1 MVLRSV
7 SVLWDT
13 HRSMED
19 SESFLGFATEG
30 YERGDFGGWGG
41 HVLRA
46 EPRAYRA
53 ILAPLVEPCVWG
65 IAAVR

>member
-1 MVLRSV
+1 MVLRYG

-46 EPRAYRA
+46 EPRAY
-53 ILAPLVEPCVWG
+53 
-65 IAAVR
+65 